1 MPQNGSTE
9 DGEAKSTGSYSFAPK
24 KRPRLSLPQADDT
37 TDGSASENSYSQK
50 RKRLDLVPRSNEDDA
65 QAETPESAQTEDISE
80 EVQRRLEIKEQQR
93 RRRNSRPEK
102 RKRDSDSDDS
112 APSYYYNPPPED
124 PGRPKKRRR
133 DLKTTTSAAEE

>member
-1 MPQNGSTE
+1 MPQNGRAE
-9 DGEAKSTGSYSFAPK
+9 DGEAKPTTGSYSFAPK

-50 RKRLDLVPRSNEDDA
+50 RKRLDLIPQNNEDDA

-93 RRRNSRPEK
+93 RKRNSRPEK
-102 RKRDSDSDDS
+102 RKRDSDSDS
-112 APSYYYNPPPED
+112 PTPNYYYNPPPED

-133 DLKTTTSAAEE
+133 DLRTMSAAEE